1 MKHETTLSSKI
12 ETEKNRQNQDKN
24 QIYHF
29 WNCYPSLFEAQ

>member
-12 ETEKNRQNQDKN
+12 ETEKNCKNQDKN

-29 WNCYPSLFEAQ
+29 KNCYPILFEAQ